1 MAIINPKNAVLDS
14 DIIMPIVSS
23 DPNANFQY
31 FDQLVK
37 SKDNNPIPAYAL

>member
-14 DIIMPIVSS
+14 DIIMQIVSS

-31 FDQLVK
+31 FEQLCFLYQF
-37 SKDNNPIPAYAL
+37 DNW